1 MASNMQ
7 VTPLGTFCF
16 GALITPR
23 INNMNPDAP
32 PEWLAALQCSEAESQ
47 AMFEA
52 IEAALEDARAK
63 QPRFPKD
70 SKGLRF
76 PWRQATEKAEG
87 SDERVPLEGQ
97 LLWVFKR
104 KSIVKRYGEE
114 VKNTPPTLYDNGG
127 KVCTG
132 QVEEIGLRSTGK
144 VIYRTYAYCQPGNS
158 GVGFGLEGFQIG
170 ELKES
175 NNTPDLPPIGGNFN
189 SDQEETVD
197 LGNVFV

>member
-1 MASNMQ
+1 MPSNVN

-32 PEWLAALQCSEAESQ
+32 PEWLAAIQCSEAESQ
-47 AMFEA
+47 GMFEA

-87 SDERVPLEGQ
+87 SDERVPLDGQ

-104 KSIVKRYGEE
+104 KSVVKRYGEE

-144 VIYRTYAYCQPGNS
+144 VIYRPTGTASPA
-158 GVGFGLEGFQIG
+158 
-170 ELKES
+170 
-175 NNTPDLPPIGGNFN
+175 
-189 SDQEETVD
+189 TVA
-197 LGNVFV
+197 LALAWKAFRSAN